1 MEFNFR
7 SVLLVLVQVK
17 RKYTNIVYLIFNTIY
32 VCLYVCLMMIKQVL
46 GVQII
51 NNRKVINSI
60 GGRRGRDRIV
70 LGFATIYAIIAYHH

>member
-1 MEFNFR
+1 
-7 SVLLVLVQVK
+7 
-17 RKYTNIVYLIFNTIY
+17 
-32 VCLYVCLMMIKQVL
+32 MMIKQVL

-51 NNRKVINSI
+51 NNRKIINSI